1 MSISSVKETFAQ
13 AKKMGLELSSDGK
26 SWVPVEELVV
36 KLPPEKHK
44 QVRISVNKNKGDST
58 WLQWIFQIGIVALL
72 LVIIGTFI
80 AARLIYEMVIFFM
93 LFISS
98 LGGSAFG

>member
-1 MSISSVKETFAQ
+1 MSKSSVKETFAQ

-58 WLQWIFQIGIVALL
+58 WLQWIFLIGIKALL

-80 AARLIYEMVIFFM
+80 VAWFVYEMFMSFM
-93 LFISS
+93 LFIAS

>member
-1 MSISSVKETFAQ
+1 MSKSSVKETFAQ

-58 WLQWIFQIGIVALL
+58 WLQWIFQIGIIALL

-80 AARLIYEMVIFFM
+80 VAWFVYEMFIF
-93 LFISS
+93 LSSSGIS
-98 LGGSAFG
+98 GSF

>member
-1 MSISSVKETFAQ
+1 MSKSSVKETFAQ

-58 WLQWIFQIGIVALL
+58 WLQWIFQIGIIALL

-80 AARLIYEMVIFFM
+80 VAWFVYEMLIF
-93 LFISS
+93 LLSSGIS
-98 LGGSAFG
+98 GSF

>member
-1 MSISSVKETFAQ
+1 MSKSSVKETFAQ

-58 WLQWIFQIGIVALL
+58 WLQWIFLIGIKASL

-80 AARLIYEMVIFFM
+80 VAWFVYEMFMSFM
-93 LFISS
+93 LFIAS

>member
-1 MSISSVKETFAQ
+1 MSKSSVKETFAQ
-13 AKKMGLELSSDGK
+13 AKKMDLELSSDGK

-58 WLQWIFQIGIVALL
+58 WLQLIFQIGIIALL
-72 LVIIGTFI
+72 LVIIGTFMV
-80 AARLIYEMVIFFM
+80 AWFVYEMLIF
-93 LFISS
+93 LLNSGIS
-98 LGGSAFG
+98 GSF

>member
-1 MSISSVKETFAQ
+1 MSKSSVKETFAQ

-26 SWVPVEELVV
+26 SWVPVGELVV

-58 WLQWIFQIGIVALL
+58 WLERIFQIGIIALS

-80 AARLIYEMVIFFM
+80 VAWFVYEILQTSPWLLL
-93 LFISS
+93 LFWV
-98 LGGSAFG
+98 

>member
-1 MSISSVKETFAQ
+1 MSKSSVKETFAQ
-13 AKKMGLELSSDGK
+13 AKKMDLELSSDGK

-58 WLQWIFQIGIVALL
+58 WLQWIFQIGIIALL

-80 AARLIYEMVIFFM
+80 VAWFVYEMLIF
-93 LFISS
+93 LLSSGIS
-98 LGGSAFG
+98 GSF

>member
-1 MSISSVKETFAQ
+1 MSESSVKETFAQ
-13 AKKMGLELSSDGK
+13 ANKMGLELSSDGK

-58 WLQWIFQIGIVALL
+58 WLQWIFQIGIIALL
-72 LVIIGTFI
+72 LVIIGTVI
-80 AARLIYEMVIFFM
+80 VAWYVYEMFIF
-93 LFISS
+93 LLS
-98 LGGSAFG
+98 LGISF

>member
-1 MSISSVKETFAQ
+1 MSKSSVKKTFAQ

-58 WLQWIFQIGIVALL
+58 WLQWIFQIGIIALL
-72 LVIIGTFI
+72 LVIIGTVI
-80 AARLIYEMVIFFM
+80 VAWYVYEMFIF
-93 LFISS
+93 LLS
-98 LGGSAFG
+98 LGISF

>member
-1 MSISSVKETFAQ
+1 MSESSVKETFAQ
-13 AKKMGLELSSDGK
+13 AKKMDLELSSDGK

-58 WLQWIFQIGIVALL
+58 WLQLIFQIGIIALL
-72 LVIIGTFI
+72 LVIIGTFMV
-80 AARLIYEMVIFFM
+80 AWFVYEMLIF
-93 LFISS
+93 LLNSGIS
-98 LGGSAFG
+98 GSF